1 MAAARYGF
9 PAFTTVS
16 EYHVPMTKAIVLACA
31 LLVLV
36 ASSCGSGAQPS
47 PTSTVVLHI
56 LEAVAE
62 RNVSAVQQHLDG
74 GTDINGSFVRDP
86 VPGFGG
92 YPLHS
97 AVLVGYIGITELLLQ
112 SGAHINIRARDQNG
126 GTPLHWA
133 AFLGNRQMAELLVEA
148 GADINSTDYDGYTP
162 LDAAVSNPDL
172 APKTK
177 LEISDFLRKNGAKTK
192 D

>member
-1 MAAARYGF
+1 M
-9 PAFTTVS
+9 S
-16 EYHVPMTKAIVLACA
+16 KAIALACA
-31 LLVLV
+31 LLVLA
-36 ASSCGSGAQPS
+36 ASSCGNADQTS
-47 PTSTVVLHI
+47 PTSTVVLHV

-62 RNVSAVQQHLDG
+62 KNISAVQQHLDR
-74 GTDINGSFVRDP
+74 GTDINDSFVRDA
-86 VPGFGG
+86 VPGYGG
-92 YPLHS
+92 YPLHI
-97 AVLVGYIGITELLLQ
+97 AVLVGHEGITELLLQ
-112 SGAHINIRARDQNG
+112 KGADINIRARDQNG

-133 AFLGNRQMAELLVEA
+133 AFLGNKQMAELLVEA

-177 LEISDFLRKNGAKTK
+177 LEISDFLRMNGAKTR